1 MDNIYSTPHLFSLLE
16 EEKIGVCGTVL
27 ANRIA
32 MPNDLKPNNLKLFKG
47 DNHVFMRSGNL
58 VACVWPDTKRLTLQ
72 STVNTN
78 LTVNKTIRSK
88 GSPWVYREI
97 EKPMIAEQY
106 NMNMAGVD
114 RIDQMLGSCQF
125 PHKCFKWCHTFS
137 QNKKNCTGQWIHNLL
152 QSKWEK

>member
-1 MDNIYSTPHLFSLLE
+1 MLLTETVVMALLNAYEDTGHIVFMDNIYSTPHLFSLLE
-16 EEKIGVCGTVL
+16 EEKIGVCGTVS

-88 GSPWVYREI
+88 GSP
-97 EKPMIAEQY
+97 
-106 NMNMAGVD
+106 
-114 RIDQMLGSCQF
+114 
-125 PHKCFKWCHTFS
+125 
-137 QNKKNCTGQWIHNLL
+137 
-152 QSKWEK
+152 